1 MVIPS
6 GSPEKPTKGLT
17 GLFFCSFNPVHQGHL
32 ILAEYFASLPP
43 MNEVWFV
50 LSPQNPLKI
59 DDSMLDFETRAEW
72 IETCIRD
79 NPRLKLCTVEKDFPL
94 PSYTFRTLEHL
105 DKQYPERRFVLL
117 LGEDQLLNFQKWKDY
132 QVILDRWTIWVY
144 PRHFEGTM
152 PDSVIPDELVD
163 APKIEISST
172 VVRRRLTQGLSVRYL
187 VPDAIWKTC
196 VNHTFWRG

>member
-6 GSPEKPTKGLT
+6 GSPEKPSKGLT
-17 GLFFCSFNPVHQGHL
+17 GLFFGSFNPVHQGHL

-43 MNEVWFV
+43 MNEVWLV

-59 DDSMLDFETRAEW
+59 SDSMLDFETRAEW

-94 PSYTFRTLEHL
+94 PSYTFRTLDHL

-152 PDSVIPDELVD
+152 PDSVIPHELVD

-172 VVRRRLTQGLSVRYL
+172 VVRRRLIQGLSVRYL

-196 VNHTFWRG
+196 VNHPFWRG